1 MSILRLFERMSSF
14 KKNNKRRRHIEVGDL
29 GEREIMSTTYSQM
42 VQEKIRHVKNRE
54 NEKVI
59 VVKY

>member
-1 MSILRLFERMSSF
+1 MSSF

-42 VQEKIRHVKNRE
+42 VQEKIRHVKNGE